1 MNYRDMMKVIRL
13 HQEQSTVC
21 IIKGT
26 DEKSIED
33 ARVAM
38 LKGRYWIRNS
48 ETGTIMPNMPCELL
62 EAESSFNAPP
72 FSNILV
78 SDYLI
83 VAPDFDQ
90 ESYWKTVPANPPLF
104 SKNTKRVKA
113 DISCAKILEMDAA
126 QGSVVEDF
134 KAMAAANNLTPGEL
148 IGYLFEKL

>member
-1 MNYRDMMKVIRL
+1 MNYKDMMKVIHL
-13 HQEQSTVC
+13 FQEQSIVC

-26 DEKSIED
+26 DEKSIEE
-33 ARVAM
+33 ARIAM
-38 LKGRYWIRNS
+38 LNGRYWIRNT
-48 ETGTIMPNMPCELL
+48 ETGKITPDMPTELL
-62 EAESSFNAPP
+62 EAKASCNAVP

-104 SKNTKRVKA
+104 PKNTKRVKA